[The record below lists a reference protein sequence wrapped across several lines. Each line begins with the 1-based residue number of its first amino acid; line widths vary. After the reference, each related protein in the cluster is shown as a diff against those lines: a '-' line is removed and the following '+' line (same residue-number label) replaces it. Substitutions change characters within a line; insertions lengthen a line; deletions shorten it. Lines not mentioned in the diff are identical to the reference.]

1 MGLPGPHAE
10 AKACVLGCPC
20 VSWPMRFT
28 WTSSWDGVCRV
39 SPPPAVRLLLRLLS
53 RETCEAMP
61 VSWLLVLGRGGPV
74 TCRWMSAATMVTL
87 APIWQTL
94 VLSAVQVS
102 WRSAGRA
109 PPPPGLL
116 GRLFLSAA
124 RAPGL
129 RASASLFAAPR
140 QLWRWP
146 LPCLLGVLCSCVPI
160 WSTFSLVA
168 MQASR
173 AHSRLPCPG
182 LGPHPE
188 GRPPAKALPGPEPPR
203 RHVPPGD
210 LDSVRAR
217 GSCRRGGPSSGWAC
231 GFPSTPCE

>member
-1 MGLPGPHAE
+1 MSSGHGGLCGALVWSHGRPRVGLPGPHAE

-109 PPPPGLL
+109 PPRQGCWAVCCCQPPGLL
-116 GRLFLSAA
+116 DFGRA
-124 RAPGL
+124 RH
-129 RASASLFAAPR
+129 
-140 QLWRWP
+140 
-146 LPCLLGVLCSCVPI
+146 CLLPHVSCGAGHCHVCSGSCVPV
-160 WSTFSLVA
+160 SPF
-168 MQASR
+168 
-173 AHSRLPCPG
+173 G
-182 LGPHPE
+182 
-188 GRPPAKALPGPEPPR
+188 AL
-203 RHVPPGD
+203 
-210 LDSVRAR
+210 S
-217 GSCRRGGPSSGWAC
+217 PS
-231 GFPSTPCE
+231 